1 MNRMGEK
8 DLYHHK
14 GLRRK
19 LVERLSNQGIMDQ
32 DVLEA
37 ILEVPRHLFV
47 DSAFAHFIYQEKA
60 FPIGEG
66 QTISSPFTV
75 AYQSQLLDLEKRMT
89 VLEVGTG
96 SGYQAAVLAQM
107 GARVY
112 TVERQKKLYNK
123 TSALLKKLAPGI
135 RCYHRDGYKGLPEF
149 APFDR
154 IIVTAGAPEIPEELK
169 LQLKIGGKMVI
180 PVGKKTQRMTR
191 ITRRA
196 DEDFLEEYFK
206 DFRFVPFLKGKV

>member
-1 MNRMGEK
+1 MENK
-8 DLYHHK
+8 DLYYHK
-14 GLRRK
+14 GLRAK
-19 LVERLSNQGIMDQ
+19 MIERLTAQGIMDQ
-32 DVLEA
+32 DVLDAMSE
-37 ILEVPRHLFV
+37 IPRHYFV
-47 DSAFAHFIYQEKA
+47 DSAFIKFIYQEKA

-75 AYQSQLLDLEKRMT
+75 AYQSQLLDVKKRMK

-96 SGYQAAVLAQM
+96 SGYQAAVLSKM

-112 TVERQKKLYNK
+112 TVERQKNLYEQ
-123 TSALLKKLAPGI
+123 AKKLLSKMAPGV

-154 IIVTAGAPEIPEELK
+154 IIVTAGAPEIPLALK
-169 LQLKIGGKMVI
+169 KQLAIGGILVI

-191 ITRRA
+191 VIRRTE
-196 DEDFLEEYFK
+196 EDFLEEAFEA
-206 DFRFVPFLKGKV
+206 FRFVPFLKGKV